1 MSRFGSGA
9 LGRVVRSGVGRR
21 RVQTLVIAVATMM
34 AVASAVVAGS
44 LMVATNAP
52 FDHAFARQHG
62 AHLTAEFDPDRVSAA
77 QLAGTRR
84 VEGVT
89 ASAGPFPSTTI
100 RPVGPDGGH
109 LPALTLVGRPGPGKD
124 VDELDL
130 KSGRWARKP
139 GEIVLSAEFSGQ
151 FLKLG
156 STLRSSDAADAR
168 SLTVVGFALSA
179 GSSAEVWATPA
190 QVRSLA
196 TGDTG
201 LTSQM
206 LYRFD
211 SAGTKSQIA
220 DDREKLTAALPKG
233 ALVGAQ
239 SWLDTKRAADQGA
252 AATIPFLFAFG
263 VLGIVMS
270 VIIVGSVISGAVGT
284 SLRRIGI
291 LKAIGFTPGEVVR
304 AYVAQALIPAAAGI
318 ALGVVLGNLL
328 AVPLL
333 ADTESVYGTV
343 SLSVAWWVDV
353 VVPACALLVVGI
365 AALVPALR
373 AGRLR
378 TVEAIAVGRAPRTAR
393 GQWAHRAAGRLP
405 LPRPV
410 TYGLAS
416 PFAHP
421 VRALAM
427 VLAVTF
433 GTVAA
438 TFAVGLTQSLNA
450 VAGAQD
456 PENRADVT
464 AISGGPDSGPGPR
477 PMEQKPKPPA
487 AGSERAPAAAG
498 ANQGQSSADPDK
510 VRAAIAAQPGTA
522 SYYGTAMGDARVSG
536 VSGTVRAMLYQG
548 DSRPGSY
555 EMIHGHWLSGRGQVV
570 VPTRFLERAGTRIG
584 ETVRVTF
591 EKETVSLRIVGE
603 AFDTSDDG
611 MRVHADLD
619 SFAKAQP
626 EVFHIEVEPG
636 ISPADY
642 ACLRGGPR
650 SAQLR
655 RPRHPRARPRPGR
668 VQGTRHVTAPDGG
681 ARTRLGGR
689 DRCRRR
695 ADRRPGRVRAAR
707 LRAAGHGR
715 SRGHRP
721 AALGP
726 RCVRPPATAAA
737 RPGRRARRPVGRD
750 GPGGMGRPGPHG
762 HSAAHR
768 VTGGRGATP
777 GVAALGFAASQAAA
791 EGRGS
796 VPRAAAGPAAAC
808 VLAPEQ
814 TEGPSS
820 LDLESVRKNIAEG
833 EAGVP
838 LTLRVSRLPLPLPGS
853 LMAPP
858 RLKSSAPPVPRDHE
872 EEAGA
877 QPARRCGDEPFIGPY
892 GGGFPA

>member
-44 LMVATNAP
+44 LVVATNAP
-52 FDHAFARQHG
+52 FDRAFASQHG
-62 AHLTAEFDPDRVSAA
+62 AHITAEFDPDRVSAA
-77 QLAGTRR
+77 QLASTRSLD
-84 VEGVT
+84 GVT

-100 RPVGPDGGH
+100 SPVGQDGGH
-109 LPALTLVGRPGPGKD
+109 LPALTLVGRPGPGSD
-124 VDELDL
+124 VDEVDL
-130 KSGRWARKP
+130 KSGRWARKS
-139 GEIVLSAEFSGQ
+139 GEIVLSASFSGE

-156 STLRSSDAADAR
+156 STLMSSEAADAR
-168 SLTVVGFALSA
+168 TLTVVGFALSA
-179 GSSAEVWATPA
+179 GGSADLWATPA

-196 TGDTG
+196 TGDSG

-220 DDREKLTAALPKG
+220 DDRKKLTAALPSG
-233 ALVGAQ
+233 ALVGTQ

-304 AYVAQALIPAAAGI
+304 AYVAQALIPASAGI

-333 ADTESVYGTV
+333 EDTESVYGTV

-365 AALVPALR
+365 AALLPALR

-421 VRALAM
+421 VRAVAM

-450 VAGAQD
+450 VGSAQD
-456 PENRADVT
+456 PEDRADVT
-464 AISGGPDSGPGPR
+464 AISGGPNSGVGQR
-477 PMEQKPKPPA
+477 VEKKPKQPA
-487 AGSERAPAAAG
+487 AGAERAPATSG
-498 ANQGQSSADPDK
+498 PNQGQPSADPDA

-522 SYYGTAMGDARVSG
+522 SYYGVARGDATVSG
-536 VSGTVRAMLYQG
+536 ISGTVRAVLYQG

-555 EMIHGHWLSGRGQVV
+555 EMIHGHWIDGRGQVV
-570 VPTRFLERAGTRIG
+570 VPTRFLERTGTKIG
-584 ETVRVTF
+584 DTVRVTF
-591 EKETVSLRIVGE
+591 EKESVSLRIVGE

-611 MRVHADLD
+611 MQVHADLD
-619 SFAKAQP
+619 SFPSAEPGAFQ
-626 EVFHIEVEPG
+626 IEVDPGVTPAEYADELGDAIEPLGADAIANFAPKGENMILVLEAMAALLTLMLVSVAGLGVLNSVVLDTRERVHDLGVCKALGMSPRQTVGLVLASVAG
-636 ISPADY
+636 IGVVGGLIGVPAGFALHGYVLPVMGEAAGTGLPPSVLDVY
-642 ACLRGGPR
+642 DP
-650 SAQLR
+650 SQLVLLGL
-655 RPRHPRARPRPGR
+655 AG
-668 VQGTRHVTAPDGG
+668 VLVALLGATAPAGW
-681 ARTRLGGR
+681 AAKVRT
-689 DRCRRR
+689 
-695 ADRRPGRVRAAR
+695 
-707 LRAAGHGR
+707 
-715 SRGHRP
+715 
-721 AALGP
+721 
-726 RCVRPPATAAA
+726 ATAL
-737 RPGRRARRPVGRD
+737 R
-750 GPGGMGRPGPHG
+750 
-762 HSAAHR
+762 
-768 VTGGRGATP
+768 
-777 GVAALGFAASQAAA
+777 
-791 EGRGS
+791 
-796 VPRAAAGPAAAC
+796 
-808 VLAPEQ
+808 
-814 TEGPSS
+814 TE
-820 LDLESVRKNIAEG
+820 
-833 EAGVP
+833 
-838 LTLRVSRLPLPLPGS
+838 
-853 LMAPP
+853 
-858 RLKSSAPPVPRDHE
+858 
-872 EEAGA
+872 
-877 QPARRCGDEPFIGPY
+877 
-892 GGGFPA
+892 